1 MYYKSQ
7 VEGVVRIAPSRF
19 SEELHKAITEQ
30 LKADYEG
37 QITHELG
44 RVIAILGVEDIQE
57 GTIIPGDGAAYHRA
71 KFTCLHFLP
80 EINELVT
87 GEVKDIAKFGAFID
101 FGPFEGMVHVSQTMD
116 DFVTFSKT
124 GALTGKESK
133 QTLKTGDTVRARLVA
148 ISFKDPKNPKLG
160 LTMRQPYLGKLEW
173 IAELI
178 KASAKEEKKEEKPA
192 EKKGKEKETKEAAR
206 KKTSAGP
213 SASEKK

>member
-19 SEELHKAITEQ
+19 SEELHKAVMAQ

-37 QITHELG
+37 LVTPELG
-44 RVIAILGVEDIQE
+44 RLIAILSVEDIQE
-57 GTIIPGDGAAYHRA
+57 GTIIPGDGAAYHKT

-124 GALTGKESK
+124 GSLMGKESK

-178 KASAKEEKKEEKPA
+178 KASAKEEKA
-192 EKKGKEKETKEAAR
+192 TEKKDKEKEKETKE
-206 KKTSAGP
+206 KK
-213 SASEKK
+213 K